1 MWVKDYMFKN
11 VCTISPDTTIGEAIK
26 FMVETKTNSVIV
38 VDKDRHPIGTLSSY
52 TLVREVVPA
61 YLKDDPIFSQYGK
74 EGTFNKYAHNMKD
87 KKVKDLMHTDFHIL
101 SVHDAMIEAASY
113 SIKAERRILPVVD
126 DNGELIGA
134 VTRTCIKNA
143 LYNALYDSKQ
153 INPENGGCASCGG
166 RVMSHKD

>member
-11 VCTISPDTTIGEAIK
+11 VCTISPDTTIGEAVK
-26 FMVETKTNSVIV
+26 FMVENKTNSVVV
-38 VDKDRHPIGTLSSY
+38 VDENRKPIGTLSSY

-74 EGTFNKYAHNMKD
+74 EGTFNKYAQRMKD
-87 KKVKDLMHTDFHIL
+87 GKVRDLMHKDFHIL

-126 DNGELIGA
+126 DEGKLIGA

-143 LYNALYDSKQ
+143 LYNTLFKDAP
-153 INPENGGCASCGG
+153 INPENGGCASCSE
-166 RVMSHKD
+166 RVSSHKE